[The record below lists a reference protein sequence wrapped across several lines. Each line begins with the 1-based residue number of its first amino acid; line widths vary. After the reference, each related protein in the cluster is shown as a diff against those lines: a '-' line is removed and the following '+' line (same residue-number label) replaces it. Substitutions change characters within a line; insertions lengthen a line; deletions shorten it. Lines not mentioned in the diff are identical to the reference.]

1 MPAPQPALFPSLNRL
16 LAGFGERLRVARL
29 RRHMTLEQVCAR
41 ADVSRMTLYRAESG
55 NSAVSL
61 GTYLRILAVLK
72 LENDLELVA
81 RDDTLG
87 RMLQDQEIP
96 ERRAPRRR
104 KTDSED
110 SGEPPR
116 GDPGSA

>member
-16 LAGFGERLRVARL
+16 
-29 RRHMTLEQVCAR
+29 TLEQVCAR
-41 ADVSRMTLYRAESG
+41 ADISRMTLYRAESG

-72 LENDLELVA
+72 LESDLELVA

-87 RMLQDQEIP
+87 RMLQDRELP

-104 KTDSED
+104 KTDAEN
-110 SGEPPR
+110 SGEPVP
-116 GDPGSA
+116 

>member
-1 MPAPQPALFPSLNRL
+1 
-16 LAGFGERLRVARL
+16 
-29 RRHMTLEQVCAR
+29 
-41 ADVSRMTLYRAESG
+41 MTLYRAESG

-72 LENDLELVA
+72 LEGDLELVA

-87 RMLQDQEIP
+87 RMLQDQELP

-110 SGEPPR
+110 TGEPPQ
-116 GDPGSA
+116 